1 MIDWSV
7 AMEAHRAPVM
17 TSIASELC
25 FLVDCPR
32 CFGNYDWS
40 EWRRDRLLC
49 QYCVMEVDRE
59 SFAN

>member
-7 AMEAHRAPVM
+7 AQEAHRAPVF

-32 CFGNYDWS
+32 CYGNYDWS
-40 EWRRDRLLC
+40 EWRKDWQLC
-49 QYCVMEVDRE
+49 KYCVRE
-59 SFAN
+59 AGYDS